1 MTVIFDTKCDLV
13 MQAGQCKIVWF
24 TGLSGAGKTTLARE
38 IESLLTT
45 QGRRCRILDGDEL
58 RKSMK
63 RQEFSRSEI
72 FKNNERVINLCKEL
86 EKDFDFLLVAVIAPY
101 LKTREFAREQF
112 SHNYIEVYV
121 KTAIGT
127 LIERD
132 TKGLYKKA
140 LAGELKN
147 LIGVDPSSPYEEPL
161 KPDIIVDTSCETVR
175 ESSEKLIKFIN
186 QN

>member
-1 MTVIFDTKCDLV
+1 

-63 RQEFSRSEI
+63 HQEFSRSEI

-112 SHNYIEVYV
+112 CHNYIEVYV

-175 ESSEKLIKFIN
+175 ESSEKLMKFIN
-186 QN
+186 QI

>member
-1 MTVIFDTKCDLV
+1 MPK
-13 MQAGQCKIVWF
+13 
-24 TGLSGAGKTTLARE
+24 
-38 IESLLTT
+38 
-45 QGRRCRILDGDEL
+45 DE
-58 RKSMK
+58 
-63 RQEFSRSEI
+63 
-72 FKNNERVINLCKEL
+72 
-86 EKDFDFLLVAVIAPY
+86 
-101 LKTREFAREQF
+101 EFARKQF
-112 SHNYIEVYV
+112 CHNYIEVYV

-161 KPDIIVDTSCETVR
+161 TDIIVDTSCETVG
-175 ESSEKLIKFIN
+175 ESSEKLINFIN